1 MNNSIFYQS
10 YWHIQS
16 FTPKDWLFLKSFA
29 SAHDISISL
38 LINKKSQFSKVCVAS
53 SKTFSN
59 HHSLIQKFSQITN
72 KKMTLLMY
80 QTKGDLFSAPYSKN
94 PALYQNIVPFL
105 QTSLGPLLTTMS
117 QILHPWNTFSSIL
130 LYWRIRG
137 LEPRFPVPQTDTLTF

>member
-1 MNNSIFYQS
+1 MNNCIFYKS

-16 FTPKDWLFLKSFA
+16 LTSKDWLFLKSEA
-29 SAHDISISL
+29 ADLDISISL

-59 HHSLIQKFSQITN
+59 HHLLIQKFNQITN

-80 QTKGDLFSAPYSKN
+80 ENNGNIFSAPYSKN
-94 PALYQNIVPFL
+94 PAEKKLIIPFL
-105 QTSLGPLLTTMS
+105 QTSLDPIQTSMNQISHPLNTLS
-117 QILHPWNTFSSIL
+117 FILKN
-130 LYWRIRG
+130 WRIRG

>member
-16 FTPKDWLFLKSFA
+16 FTPKDWLFLKSEA
-29 SAHDISISL
+29 TAHEISISL

-59 HHSLIQKFSQITN
+59 HHSLIQKFGQITN

-80 QTKGDLFSAPYSKN
+80 QTKGDFFYAPYSRN
-94 PALYQNIVPFL
+94 PAQNQKIVPFL
-105 QTSLGPLLTTMS
+105 QTSLGPLQTSMR
-117 QILHPWNTFSSIL
+117 QILHPCNTLKIIL
-130 LYWRIRG
+130 ENWRIRG